1 MILTTKGLAKGITAI
16 RKQSLVDGKSCLEDV
31 FWKQELSQGALGE
44 LVSGWGATPS
54 AFQSGTCN
62 APCRL
67 SHTIQLPS

>member
-1 MILTTKGLAKGITAI
+1 MILTTKGLAKGITVE
-16 RKQSLVDGKSCLEDV
+16 RGLVDGKSCLEEV

-54 AFQSGTCN
+54 GVQSGTCN
-62 APCRL
+62 AHCRL